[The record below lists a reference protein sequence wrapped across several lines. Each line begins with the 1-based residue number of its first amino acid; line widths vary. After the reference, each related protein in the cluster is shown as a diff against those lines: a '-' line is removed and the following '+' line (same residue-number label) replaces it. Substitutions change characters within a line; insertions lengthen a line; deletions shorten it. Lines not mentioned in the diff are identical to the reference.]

1 MSNYASFVTF
11 FSKVFLLF
19 ALYLLMNIPDVGES
33 QSHAK
38 PIIII
43 IAPAPTMINELSN
56 MPVAGTVGVHHKR

>member
-1 MSNYASFVTF
+1 
-11 FSKVFLLF
+11 
-19 ALYLLMNIPDVGES
+19 MNIPDVGES

-56 MPVAGTVGVHHKR
+56 MPVAGTVGVSAGGGGGGVPGPS